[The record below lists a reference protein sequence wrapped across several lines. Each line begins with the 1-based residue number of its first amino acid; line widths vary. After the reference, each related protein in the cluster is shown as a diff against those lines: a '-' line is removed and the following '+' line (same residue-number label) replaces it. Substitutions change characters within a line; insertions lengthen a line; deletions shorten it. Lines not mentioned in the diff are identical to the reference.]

1 MVDAITS
8 ALSGLNAATKKV
20 EQSAQSIAESP
31 SQGASSTRLIEDI
44 IDIKVAQTS
53 YEANLAVLKTAN
65 ELTQELLNS
74 FDETV

>member
-1 MVDAITS
+1 MINAITS
-8 ALSGLNAATKKV
+8 AISGLNNATRQV
-20 EQSAQSIAESP
+20 EQSAQSIAG
-31 SQGASSTRLIEDI
+31 GASSSTQTIEDI

-53 YEANLAVLKTAN
+53 YEANLAVIQTAD

>member
-1 MVDAITS
+1 MINAITS
-8 ALSGLNAATKKV
+8 ALSGLNNATRQV
-20 EQSAQSIAESP
+20 EQSAQNIAE
-31 SQGASSTRLIEDI
+31 GASSSTQTIEDI

-53 YEANLAVLKTAN
+53 YEANLAVIQTAD